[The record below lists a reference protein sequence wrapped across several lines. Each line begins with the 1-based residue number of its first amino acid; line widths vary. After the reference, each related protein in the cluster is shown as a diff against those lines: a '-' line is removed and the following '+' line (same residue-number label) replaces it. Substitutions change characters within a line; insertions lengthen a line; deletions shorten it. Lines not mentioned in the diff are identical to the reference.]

1 MTRHELAAVD
11 RWRRC
16 RERIAQVGAAVSQDL
31 RYALRSLG
39 RAPAFTLTAIITL
52 VAGLGTTITIFA
64 VIDAVLLKP
73 IPFPHA
79 ERLVGAWHDMPPIS
93 LYHTTQ
99 STGTFY
105 TYRTQARTIDGI
117 GVYNESEVNLGDERS
132 SIPPERV
139 SSAGFSASLFV
150 VLGVPAQ
157 RGRVFNEDEDRA
169 GGQPVMVISD
179 ALWRTRFGADRS
191 VIGRSLDVNGTRR
204 EIVGVMP
211 PSFRF
216 PNAATNVWL
225 PLQLDPANPPPTAFA
240 YNGVARLKPNVTI
253 ADAQRDF
260 AAVLPRVTDLS
271 PKFVPGIT
279 TRQIMEQTKP
289 RPVLSPLGDDITG
302 SIAGT
307 LWLMGGAAVL
317 LFLVACTNVATLTIV
332 RFDARERELAVR
344 VALGAGASRVATYEL
359 AESLVLAIGA
369 ALVGLAG
376 AWLAVQALLTYGPSD
391 VPRLAE
397 IAIDSRVVAFAA
409 SITVLAAIAFTTVPA
424 LRIYAGDVA
433 LREGARGGTSGRR
446 QQQLRNALVT
456 GQIALGILMLT
467 ASGLLL
473 RSFQAL
479 HAVRPGFAADH
490 VATFWISL
498 PRPRYPRN
506 ADVMRFYATLL
517 EQVRGLPGVR
527 SAGVTSRVP
536 LVNRGINPNP
546 LYPESAPEWNT
557 KLPPLQV
564 FTSIGGEYLESLGVP
579 LLAGRYFYPKDR
591 QAENE
596 ALISL
601 ETARFF
607 WHDSTGAVALG
618 KRFRALPS
626 DPWTTVV
633 GVVGNT
639 RDTSLAV
646 PPSPAV
652 YFPELVQ
659 SDTVKQHVAR
669 TLAIVIRAAG
679 DPAGIL
685 ASSERVVRELDPSL
699 PGFDSRPMTEVMRA
713 STARLAFTT
722 MILGTA
728 ALITVVLGAVG
739 LYGVLAYLVTLRRRE
754 LGIRM
759 ALGASPRAI
768 ATATTRH
775 GLMLAILGAG
785 AGLVLLALAGR
796 SMRRFLYG
804 VAPWDPFTV
813 AGATM
818 LLLVIAAVASWL
830 PARRAAR
837 IDPAEALRAE

>member
-11 RWRRC
+11 RWRRR
-16 RERIAQVGAAVSQDL
+16 RERIAQIGAAISQDL

-79 ERLVGAWHDMPPIS
+79 ERLVGTWHDMPPIS
-93 LYHTTQ
+93 LYHTVQ

-132 SIPPERV
+132 SVPPQRV
-139 SSAGFSASLFV
+139 TSAGFSASLFV

-169 GGQPVMVISD
+169 GAQPVVVISD
-179 ALWRTRFGADRS
+179 ALWRTHFGADPS
-191 VIGRSLDVNGTRR
+191 VIGRSLEVNGTRR

-240 YNGVARLKPNVTI
+240 YNGVARLKANVTI

-260 AAVLPRVTDLS
+260 AAVLPRVIEVS

-307 LWLMGGAAVL
+307 LWLVGGAVVL
-317 LFLVACTNVATLTIV
+317 LFLVACANVATLTIV

-344 VALGAGASRVATYEL
+344 VALGAGASRVATYEF
-359 AESLVLAIGA
+359 AESLVLAVGA
-369 ALVGLAG
+369 ALIGLAC
-376 AWLAVQALLTYGPSD
+376 AWLAVHALLTYGPSD

-397 IAIDSRVVAFAA
+397 IAIDWRVVWFAA
-409 SITVLAAIAFTTVPA
+409 SITVLAAIACTTIPA
-424 LRIYAGDVA
+424 LRIYAGGVV

-456 GQIALGILMLT
+456 GQIALGILMLS

-479 HAVRPGFAADH
+479 HAVRPGFVADH
-490 VATFWISL
+490 VATFWVSL
-498 PRPRYPRN
+498 PRPRYARN

-517 EQVRGLPGVR
+517 ERVRGVPGVR

-536 LVNRGINPNP
+536 LVNRGVNPNP

-557 KLPPLQV
+557 KLPPLQI
-564 FTSIGGEYLESLGVP
+564 FTSIGGEYLESLGIP
-579 LLAGRYFYPKDR
+579 LLAGRYFFPNDR

-601 ETARFF
+601 ETARVF

-618 KRFRALPS
+618 KRFRALPT

-639 RDTSLAV
+639 RDTSLAA
-646 PPSPAV
+646 PSSPAV

-659 SDTVKQHVAR
+659 ADSVKQHVAR
-669 TLAIVIRAAG
+669 TAAIVIRTAG
-679 DPAGIL
+679 DPASIL
-685 ASSERVVRELDPSL
+685 ASSERVMRELDPSL
-699 PGFDSRPMTEVMRA
+699 PAFDSRPMTDVMRA

-722 MILGTA
+722 LILGAA

-768 ATATTRH
+768 ASATTRH

-796 SMRRFLYG
+796 SMRSFLYG
-804 VAPWDPFTV
+804 VAPWDPFTL
-813 AGATM
+813 AGATA
-818 LLLVIAAVASWL
+818 LLLLIAAVASWL